1 MLQEPKLKGIN
12 LPKHMNV
19 RKLSPFAKDRLARA
33 ERLNEEDR
41 MSLAKRRVECERR
54 LQEASRETKTEKSRG
69 GDDRA
74 KRKDGGEESDR
85 SVERESGVNK
95 HTKVSNPFEIATDA
109 KSNTGD
115 SRDSVQ
121 TVIRL
126 T

>member
-1 MLQEPKLKGIN
+1 MGQRPQVVAELGNRCAEPDE
-12 LPKHMNV
+12 
-19 RKLSPFAKDRLARA
+19 ALAVGAGHQTNADPRS
-33 ERLNEEDR
+33 D
-41 MSLAKRRVECERR
+41 RRVECERR